1 MQTAYITHP
10 ICLKHDNGIDHPES
24 PARLH
29 AIEDQLIASRIFDY
43 LAQYEARQATR
54 EQLSMVHDAD
64 YIHELAQK
72 IPAGG
77 LVHLDNDLTLNP
89 FSFEAALYAAGSV
102 VQAVDLVMTREVANA
117 FCNIRPPGHHAERN
131 RGMGFSLFN
140 NVAVGAAYAL
150 EHYGLTR
157 IAILDFDVH
166 HGNGTDDIF
175 MMMRVFCFVLHFSI
189 LFIPIVG

>member
-54 EQLSMVHDAD
+54 EQLDLMVHDAD

-89 FSFEAALYAAGSV
+89 FSFEARFTLL
-102 VQAVDLVMTREVANA
+102 DLSFRQ
-117 FCNIRPPGHHAERN
+117 
-131 RGMGFSLFN
+131 
-140 NVAVGAAYAL
+140 
-150 EHYGLTR
+150 
-157 IAILDFDVH
+157 
-166 HGNGTDDIF
+166 
-175 MMMRVFCFVLHFSI
+175 
-189 LFIPIVG
+189 